1 MKTQEEQLAFAH
13 ENKRLTNL
21 LVELHQRLIASREN
35 GESEEEQQNILKE
48 SLKTQ
53 EMMKKLV
60 NDYMAQD

>member
-13 ENKRLTNL
+13 ENARLTDL
-21 LVELHQRLIASREN
+21 LAELHQRLVASREK
-35 GESEEEQQNILKE
+35 GESKEEQLNILKE

-60 NDYMAQD
+60 NDYMG

>member
-21 LVELHQRLIASREN
+21 LVELHQRLVTSREK
-35 GESEEEQQNILKE
+35 GESKEEQLNILQE

-60 NDYMAQD
+60 NDYMG

>member
-21 LVELHQRLIASREN
+21 LTELHQRLVASREK
-35 GESEEEQQNILKE
+35 GESEEEQLNILKE

-60 NDYMAQD
+60 NDYMG